1 MFLGKKFNFFFC
13 VMVGWQDLDRSK
25 QNISQLSKQNYFR
38 SATQEKLDCVTY
50 IAALAIARKSDSF

>member
-1 MFLGKKFNFFFC
+1 
-13 VMVGWQDLDRSK
+13 MVGWQDLDRSK